1 MTEGFTG
8 LNNPYGAY
16 KQAVSLLYL
25 SGLVILKGDQE
36 PYVARA
42 AQRVRKAGLDLTS
55 YAKADIDLKS
65 DRKRLIDDLRAA
77 ARYLEQAQALEHT
90 LPGFKNACGSAERET
105 LALIRSLNGGWSE
118 RMYPMLD
125 AKNSDQASQQ

>member
-42 AQRVRKAGLDLTS
+42 AQRVRKSGLDLIS
-55 YAKADIDLKS
+55 YAKMDICTKADQ
-65 DRKRLIDDLRAA
+65 KRLLSDLRAA
-77 ARYLEQAQALEHT
+77 TLYLEQVQALEHA
-90 LPGFKNACGSAERET
+90 LPGFKTVCGRAERET
-105 LALIRSLNGGWSE
+105 LALIQSLEGGWSE
-118 RMYPMLD
+118 RMFPML
-125 AKNSDQASQQ
+125 KNEI